1 VTPQTI
7 LVRAAESQDR
17 DKRLARVRSVVV
29 SGKRYL
35 QVIESQSGSISVLGS
50 FGEYRLENWLRA
62 NQFANSYNQLR
73 DLAQAQPQ
81 TGDSEE
87 FFRAALAIFGVI
99 LGAAIVAAILGK
111 N

>member
-1 VTPQTI
+1 
-7 LVRAAESQDR
+7 
-17 DKRLARVRSVVV
+17 
-29 SGKRYL
+29 
-35 QVIESQSGSISVLGS
+35 VIESQSGSISVLGS
-50 FGEYRLENWLRA
+50 FGEYGLENWLRA

-73 DLAQAQPQ
+73 DLAQTQPQ
-81 TGDSEE
+81 TGDGEE